1 MLTDT
6 PNDSDDPLE
15 MSGDDLRQVLD
26 LVAPKLR
33 EFLDSLPQQP
43 AWSDADPAANA
54 DRFREPLP
62 EAGRPLEPLLEAIF
76 SSVPAQ
82 GFNTAGPGY
91 LAFIPG
97 GGLPLAA
104 VADLIAGTLNR
115 YVTVWQA
122 APAAAEIEA
131 TVVRWICEMVGYPAT
146 AGGFLTTGSSLA
158 NWSAVVTARRCLL
171 PDDFL
176 QGTIYASDQT
186 HHCVAKAA
194 MLAGFPERNVR
205 LIESDSQFRID
216 VAALQSAIDD
226 DRRDGRA
233 PFLIVGN
240 AGTTNTGA
248 VDDLTQLA
256 ETAERNRMWLH
267 VDGAYGGFFALTER
281 GRRELRGIERADSIA
296 LDPHKGLFLPFGTGA
311 LLVRRPAQ
319 LERAHRLDADYLP
332 AMQTETDRIDFCH
345 ISPELS
351 RDFRGLRLWL
361 AIKHYGI
368 AAFRRQ
374 LDEKWEL
381 ARQAAAALR
390 EIDGLEIVAE
400 PQLSL
405 LAFRLKPPDIED
417 GEALNELNRR
427 FLERINAGRRVMLTG
442 TLLRGMFVVR
452 ICVLSFRT
460 HVDRVEDCLAAIR
473 DAAAAVPPV
482 VRNALI

>member
-1 MLTDT
+1 MTGDELRRV
-6 PNDSDDPLE
+6 LE
-15 MSGDDLRQVLD
+15 
-26 LVAPKLR
+26 LVGPHLGG
-33 EFLDSLPQQP
+33 FLDSLPHQP
-43 AWSDADPAANA
+43 AWSDADPSENAA
-54 DRFREPLP
+54 RFRDPMPESGQPLP
-62 EAGRPLEPLLEAIF
+62 TLLEAILAAI
-76 SSVPAQ
+76 PAQ

-104 VADLIAGTLNR
+104 VADLIAGTINR

-122 APAAAEIEA
+122 APAAADIEA
-131 TVVRWICEMVGYPAT
+131 AVVRWICEMVGYPAT

-176 QGTIYASDQT
+176 SGTIYASDQT

-205 LIESDSQFRID
+205 LVATDSQFRID
-216 VAALQSAIDD
+216 VAALQSMIDD
-226 DRRDGRA
+226 DRRRGGT
-233 PFLIVGN
+233 PFLLVGN

-248 VDDLTQLA
+248 VDDLTRLA
-256 ETAERNRMWLH
+256 ETAERNRIWLH
-267 VDGAYGGFFALTER
+267 VDAAYGGFFSLTER
-281 GRRELRGIERADSIA
+281 GRGALRGIERADSIA
-296 LDPHKGLFLPFGTGA
+296 LDPHKGLFLPFGTGT
-311 LLVRRPAQ
+311 LLVRRPED

-332 AMQTETDRIDFCH
+332 AMQTVGDRVDFCR

-374 LDEKWEL
+374 LDEKWDL
-381 ARQAAAALR
+381 ARKAADALR
-390 EIDGLEIVAE
+390 DVEGIEIIAE

-405 LAFRLKPPDIED
+405 LAFRLKPPGIDD
-417 GEALNELNRR
+417 PQALNALNRR

-442 TLLRGMFVVR
+442 TMIRGSFAVR

-460 HVDRVEDCLAAIR
+460 HGDRVDECLAAIR
-473 DAAAAVPPV
+473 AAAG
-482 VRNALI
+482 LL

>member
-1 MLTDT
+1 ML
-6 PNDSDDPLE
+6 PNDPLSLSDRPLE
-15 MSGDDLRQVLD
+15 MTGDELRQLLD
-26 LVAPKLR
+26 LVAPRLG
-33 EFLDSLPQQP
+33 EFLDALPRQP
-43 AWSDADPAANA
+43 AWSEADPAGNA
-54 DRFREPLP
+54 ARFREPLP
-62 EAGRPLEPLLEAIF
+62 ETGEPLPALLDAIF
-76 SSVPAQ
+76 AGVPTQ

-104 VADLIAGTLNR
+104 VADLIAATINR

-122 APAAAEIEA
+122 APAAAEMEA
-131 TVVRWICEMVGYPAT
+131 AVVRWIGEMVGYPAT

-176 QGTIYASDQT
+176 SGTIYASDQT

-205 LIESDSQFRID
+205 LVPTDSQFRID
-216 VAALQSAIDD
+216 LAALQSRIDG
-226 DRRDGRA
+226 DRRNGRT

-248 VDDLTQLA
+248 VDDLTQLGEA
-256 ETAERNRMWLH
+256 AERNRMWLH
-267 VDGAYGGFFALTER
+267 VDAAYGGFFALTER
-281 GRRELRGIERADSIA
+281 GRKVLRGIERADSIA

-311 LLVRRPAQ
+311 LLVRRPDD

-332 AMQTETDRIDFCH
+332 AMQTDGDRVDFCR

-351 RDFRGLRLWL
+351 REFRGLRLWL

-374 LDEKWEL
+374 LDEKWDL
-381 ARQAAAALR
+381 ARKAANALR
-390 EIDGLEIVAE
+390 KIDGIEIVAE

-405 LAFRLKPPDIED
+405 LAFRLKPPGINDPE
-417 GEALNELNRR
+417 ELNALNRR
-427 FLERINAGRRVMLTG
+427 FLERINASRRVMLTG
-442 TLLRGMFVVR
+442 TLLRGSFVLR

-460 HVDRVEDCLAAIR
+460 HADRVDECLAAIR
-473 DAAAAVPPV
+473 EAAAGVSPV
-482 VRNALI
+482 VRN